1 MWAFLVYGN
10 IIKMSILAEW
20 LQSRDDKRVLDDLNK
35 YVKDINNLEG
45 DMQDLTDIQL
55 KEKTKEF
62 KKRIED
68 GSNDIDILT
77 EAFAVVREVSKRTTG
92 MRPFDVQ
99 LKGGILLHKGS
110 IVEMKTG
117 EGKTLVAVLSAYL
130 NSILCGS
137 VHIITVNDYLAC
149 RDAALMGQ
157 IYSALGLKVGVINTQ
172 NKSFLY
178 STDGQEEDRERD
190 EEGYYKVF
198 YQFLQPCE
206 RIEAY
211 NADIVYGTNNE
222 FTFDYLRDNLE
233 YDPVSIRQKE
243 HTYAIVDEAD
253 SILIDEARNPLI
265 IASDIETPAEFYKQF
280 EGIARKLKVEEDYT
294 VDLKGRSVLLTSEG
308 IGKAEKILKVENL
321 YTEGNQQIL
330 HHLENALRAKAIY
343 KKDQAYVVRER
354 EVVLV
359 DEFTGRLQ
367 HGKRLSG
374 GLHQAIESK
383 EGVATSKES
392 KSVASITFQNY
403 FRMYKKLSGMTGTA
417 LTSREEFQKVYQIPV
432 FAVPTHLPLVRVD
445 CRDGIYQTHKGKFE
459 AIVRKIKEL
468 QAKGQPVL
476 VGTVSVQQNE
486 ELSAELKKAKVIHN
500 VLNAKNHENEGE
512 IIAQAGIRGRVTV
525 ATNLAGRGVDIK
537 LGGMH
542 ATEEE
547 YNEVKSLGGLFVLGT
562 ERHEA
567 RRIDNQLRGR
577 SGRQGDEGETQFFV
591 SLEDPLMR
599 VFGSE
604 RVLSM
609 ARMLNIPEDE
619 EILENRL
626 LSNAIENAQKRI
638 EGHNFDIRKH
648 SLEFDNVIDKHRDEV
663 YSKRRKI
670 LHSIDTANTESID
683 EFIDEDKK
691 KELDVQ
697 KAKKVSLQA
706 LDISWSNHL
715 SNMQQAQRSV
725 SIRNNPLM
733 EYKTEARRLY
743 ENFWKEVYTLINSN
757 I

>member
-1 MWAFLVYGN
+1 MWASFACGSIV
-10 IIKMSILAEW
+10 KMSILAEW
-20 LQSRDDKRVLDDLNK
+20 LQSRDDKRVLTDLDK
-35 YVKDINNLEG
+35 YVNQINAIESKA
-45 DMQDLTDIQL
+45 QELTDTQL
-55 KEKTKEF
+55 KEKTEEF
-62 KKRIED
+62 KKRIKD
-68 GSNDIDILT
+68 GESDFDILP
-77 EAFAVVREVSKRTTG
+77 EVFAVAREVSKRTTG

-130 NSILCGS
+130 NSIISNS
-137 VHIITVNDYLAC
+137 VHIVTVNDYLAC

-178 STDGQEEDRERD
+178 DAKQKDTDQDRD

-198 YQFLQPCE
+198 YEFLNPCE
-206 RIEAY
+206 RVEAY
-211 NADIVYGTNNE
+211 SADIVYGTNNE

-233 YDPVSIRQKE
+233 YSPVSIRQKE

-280 EGIARKLKVEEDYT
+280 EKIARKLKEEEEDYT
-294 VDLKGRSVLLTSEG
+294 VDLKARAVLLTSKG
-308 IGKAEKILKVENL
+308 IEKTEKILRIENL
-321 YTEGNQQIL
+321 YTEGNQQTL
-330 HHLENALRAKAIY
+330 HHLENSLKAKAIY
-343 KKDQAYVVRER
+343 KKNQAYVVKER
-354 EVVLV
+354 EVVLI

-367 HGKRLSG
+367 HGKKLSG

-383 EGVATSKES
+383 EGVSTSKES

-417 LTSREEFQKVYQIPV
+417 LTSREEFQKVYKIPV
-432 FAVPTHLPLVRVD
+432 LSVPTHLPLIRID
-445 CRDGIYQTHKGKFE
+445 CRDSIYQTHKGKFE

-468 QAKGQPVL
+468 QNKGQPVL

-486 ELSAELKKAKVIHN
+486 ELSEALKKAKVNHN

-512 IIAQAGIRGRVTV
+512 IIAQAGIKGRVTV

-542 ATEEE
+542 ATKEE
-547 YNEVKSLGGLFVLGT
+547 YNEIKSLGGLFVLGT

-577 SGRQGDEGETQFFV
+577 SGRQGDEGETQFYV
-591 SLEDPLMR
+591 SLEDSLMR

-609 ARMLNIPEDE
+609 ARMLKIPEDE

-648 SLEFDNVIDKHRDEV
+648 SLEFDNVIDKQRDEI
-663 YSKRRKI
+663 YIKRKKVLNTI
-670 LHSIDTANTESID
+670 DNDDITSIS
-683 EFIDEDKK
+683 EFIADDKK
-691 KELDVQ
+691 RKL
-697 KAKKVSLQA
+697 
-706 LDISWSNHL
+706 
-715 SNMQQAQRSV
+715 RC
-725 SIRNNPLM
+725 
-733 EYKTEARRLY
+733 T
-743 ENFWKEVYTLINSN
+743 
-757 I
+757 